1 MKKKIFLI
9 MFGFIIVLGGILI
22 FQFFKTNKSEK
33 ILVPNELFKIY
44 DQSIQNIKNNME
56 MITENNEDFD
66 WWVLKDFNIED
77 KDYEESLN
85 SLVADVRMSYLEYTD
100 EGEMYTNSNPI
111 RNYREKEYIT
121 KKELEKLN
129 LDMKEEM
136 LSGNINRFDKYS
148 TLLISQNE
156 ELRNRLLDQT
166 EKITKMKQLSIFTN
180 TNSTYSEL
188 LLKKIIEVNYVECIS
203 EFLVK
208 EYNRLK

>member
-22 FQFFKTNKSEK
+22 FQFFKINKSEK